1 MIQRVKRQREK
12 TDGRQRLAAQ
22 ANDASDN
29 GALDNG
35 EACKKSATNRG
46 NREPAPKK
54 PRYAVRPEGT
64 ALSRRGDPS
73 SEENHEMAAE
83 KGAKTIT
90 LGRPDHEEPAPEFFE
105 QRKRPENGQFRLQVD
120 RQTKASYT
128 TREAA
133 EEAGLA
139 IKKTYP
145 ILQVVVHDAAE
156 GVHTTIELPSL

>member
-1 MIQRVKRQREK
+1 M
-12 TDGRQRLAAQ
+12 AAQ
-22 ANDASDN
+22 
-29 GALDNG
+29 
-35 EACKKSATNRG
+35 KG
-46 NREPAPKK
+46 N
-54 PRYAVRPEGT
+54 
-64 ALSRRGDPS
+64 
-73 SEENHEMAAE
+73 
-83 KGAKTIT
+83 KTIT
-90 LGRPDHEEPAPEFFE
+90 PGSDYQEPAAEFFG

-156 GVHTTIELPSL
+156 GIHKAIELPSP